1 MNKSKRREQQ
11 SWWQNISTSA
21 KVFCMVGVICATM
34 VLTVLYFINM
44 SNPTTAITTMAAVAL
59 LVIFVMMVAAVFR
72 DVSSETRNNA
82 VSDANT
88 ELIKT
93 MIIQMEVA
101 IQRLNDYYD
110 DFEEID
116 LDDDEA
122 RLAKF
127 AESGQ
132 TGIDIE
138 KRKHELDQLPE
149 EVLIQ
154 IWTELSNYDYAADM
168 DAIWRRRYVRQ
179 QKAYNEQGEAYEVLT
194 NAKAVEK
201 QGGVA
206 EGDTGDNNRGK
217 PLVSE
222 VVQPKNH
229 IVAQIGPGEHTGEI
243 NVTLVKN
250 AVHGDTGE
258 AQPEK
263 QPDSPEK
270 QPKQPQKQPKVWPSV
285 EEQAKELGI
294 SRSFLQYKLSMAGV
308 PHHSLLSEKDQDEI
322 AAFKQRGL
330 RTANA
335 VNL

>member
-1 MNKSKRREQQ
+1 MNKSNRRGQR

-44 SNPTTAITTMAAVAL
+44 STPTTAITTMAAVAL

-72 DVSSETRNNA
+72 DVSSEMRNNA
-82 VSDANT
+82 VSDTNT

-110 DFEEID
+110 DFEEIN

-122 RLAKF
+122 RLAKI

-132 TGIDIE
+132 TGIDIK
-138 KRKHELDQLPE
+138 KRKHELDQLPRE
-149 EVLIQ
+149 ELIR
-154 IWTELSNYDYAADM
+154 IWTELSNYDYVADM
-168 DAIWRRRYVRQ
+168 DTIWLRRCARQ
-179 QKAYNEQGEAYEVLT
+179 QKAHNEQGAYEVIT
-194 NAKAVEK
+194 DVKAVER

-217 PLVSE
+217 PLAGE
-222 VVQPKNH
+222 VVQPKNP
-229 IVAQIGPGEHTGEI
+229 IIAQIGPGEHTGEI

-250 AVHGDTGE
+250 TVHGDTGE
-258 AQPEK
+258 VQSEK

-270 QPKQPQKQPKVWPSV
+270 QPKQPQEQPKVWPSV

-335 VNL
+335 ANL

>member
-1 MNKSKRREQQ
+1 MNKSNRRGQR

-34 VLTVLYFINM
+34 VLIVLYFINM
-44 SNPTTAITTMAAVAL
+44 SNPTTTIATMAAVAL
-59 LVIFVMMVAAVFR
+59 LVIFVMMVAAIFR
-72 DVSSETRNNA
+72 DVSSEMRNNV
-82 VSDANT
+82 VSDTNT
-88 ELIKT
+88 ELVKT
-93 MIIQMEVA
+93 MIIQMEVT

-122 RLAKF
+122 RLVKF

-132 TGIDIE
+132 TGVDIE
-138 KRKHELDQLPE
+138 KRKHELDQLPRE
-149 EVLIQ
+149 ELIQ

-168 DAIWRRRYVRQ
+168 DAILLRRYARQ
-179 QKAYNEQGEAYEVLT
+179 QKAHNEQGACEIITDV
-194 NAKAVEK
+194 KAVER

-217 PLVSE
+217 PLVGE
-222 VVQPKNH
+222 VVQPKNS
-229 IVAQIGPGEHTGEI
+229 IIAQIGPGEHTGEV

-250 AVHGDTGE
+250 TVHGDTGE
-258 AQPEK
+258 AKPEK

-270 QPKQPQKQPKVWPSV
+270 QPKQPQEQPKVWPSV

-335 VNL
+335 ANL

>member
-1 MNKSKRREQQ
+1 MNKSNRRGQR

-34 VLTVLYFINM
+34 VLIVLYFINM
-44 SNPTTAITTMAAVAL
+44 STPTTAITTMAAVAL
-59 LVIFVMMVAAVFR
+59 LVIFVMMIAAICR
-72 DVSSETRNNA
+72 DVSSEMRNNA
-82 VSDANT
+82 VSDTNT

-122 RLAKF
+122 RLVKF

-132 TGIDIE
+132 TGADIE
-138 KRKHELDQLPE
+138 KRKHELDQLPRE
-149 EVLIQ
+149 ELIR
-154 IWTELSNYDYAADM
+154 IWTELSNYDYVADM
-168 DAIWRRRYVRQ
+168 DAIWLRRHARQ
-179 QKAYNEQGEAYEVLT
+179 QKAHNEQGAYEVIT
-194 NAKAVEK
+194 DVKAVER

-217 PLVSE
+217 PLVGE
-222 VVQPKNH
+222 VVQPKNP
-229 IVAQIGPGEHTGEI
+229 IIAQIGPGEHTGEI

-250 AVHGDTGE
+250 SIHGDTGE

-263 QPDSPEK
+263 QSDSPEK
-270 QPKQPQKQPKVWPSV
+270 QPKQPQEQPKVWPSV

-335 VNL
+335 ANL